1 MTKTKKIHPA
11 DQLDRDAVATAASFN
26 THFRQSPT
34 SKINRP
40 AATLIEA
47 IAHSDN
53 IKAELALDGVTRKI
67 TPLIYAI
74 QANGAQSPVP
84 ADMIEAARAAAAQP
98 AASPAESMEK
108 AAEATTKPRGKKVAS
123 VSIDQVFG
131 GDPLGYKAARKNR
144 AALNVIADASAP
156 AQAPAAAPKG
166 KRAAEQAAAEA
177 GTIPAAPDFSAETH
191 KRFRGKLAELVA
203 LVEAGDVEKLEAYP
217 INPVSSSPKAL
228 DKFRKLAV
236 IALKAQAAA
245 K

>member
-53 IKAELALDGVTRKI
+53 IKAELALDGNRKV

-98 AASPAESMEK
+98 AATPAESMEK

-123 VSIDQVFG
+123 VTIEQAFG
-131 GDPLGYKAARKNR
+131 GDPLGIKAARK
-144 AALNVIADASAP
+144 AA
-156 AQAPAAAPKG
+156 APAADAPAKG

-203 LVEAGDVEKLEAYP
+203 MVEAGDVEKLEAFP